1 MAIFVGTPSY
11 DRRLHHGYVHAL
23 LGTADALRDRSIA
36 TATSRVFCQRMVHRA
51 EGRHHLSIG
60 RARPFFRT

>member
-11 DRRLHHGYVHAL
+11 DGRLPHSYVHAL

-36 TATSRVFCQRMVHRA
+36 AATSRVFCQRMVHRVGGA
-51 EGRHHLSIG
+51 TIKG
-60 RARPFFRT
+60 